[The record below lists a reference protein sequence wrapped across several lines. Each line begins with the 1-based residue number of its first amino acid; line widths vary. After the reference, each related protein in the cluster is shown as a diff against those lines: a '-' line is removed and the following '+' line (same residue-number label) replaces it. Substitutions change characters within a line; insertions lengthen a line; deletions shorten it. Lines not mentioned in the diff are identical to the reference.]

1 MRKVLYAKKHSKDKI
16 HPLYYKII
24 QRKTGFMGIKQTI
37 RVLFSRPLY
46 LYIKKENYLD
56 EIEIKKPG

>member
-1 MRKVLYAKKHSKDKI
+1 
-16 HPLYYKII
+16 
-24 QRKTGFMGIKQTI
+24 MGIKQTI